1 MDEQLAARS
10 GLRKASLRLL
20 PLIGLGYGVAY
31 MDRANISFAS
41 LQMNQDLHL
50 SATAYGLGGG
60 LFFLSYAALEVP
72 SNLVLAKVGARR
84 WLARIMLTW
93 GVLAMAMM
101 LVRTPWQ
108 FYLARFLLGAAEA
121 GFFPGIIYYL
131 MQWFPAAQRG
141 RAITRF
147 YIALPLSSMTMG
159 VFAGSLLGLN
169 GVAGLAGWQW
179 LFLVQGAPAVLL
191 SAAFLWL
198 LPDGPAQA
206 RWLTD
211 AEREAITGGIAR
223 ERGRLPPPH
232 ASLLKTLL
240 DPLVLR
246 LGVANILIM
255 GAAYA
260 YLLSA
265 PALLKASTHAS
276 NTVVGYL
283 VAAASLAAVFA
294 MLALG
299 WHCDLRRERRLH
311 ATFVLA
317 AQALAFTV
325 MAAAPSPAV
334 VTMALLAA
342 LVGVYAIQAPFWLLP
357 SDVLHGRAAAVG
369 VAAIGSIGMLGAFA
383 GPYAW
388 GLAADA
394 THGFAAGQAAIA
406 LMMAVAAVIVF
417 TLPAPRSAAAVVEL
431 APEGAA

>member
-1 MDEQLAARS
+1 MDEQLAGRS

-31 MDRANISFAS
+31 MDRVNISFAS
-41 LQMNQDLHL
+41 LQMNQDLHF
-50 SATAYGLGGG
+50 SATVYGLGAG

-72 SNLVLAKVGARR
+72 SNLVLARVGARR

-93 GVLAMAMM
+93 GVLAMAML

-131 MQWFPAAQRG
+131 MQWYPAEQRG

-159 VFAGSLLGLN
+159 ILAGSLLGLN

-179 LFLVQGAPAVLL
+179 MFLVEGAPAVLL
-191 SAAFLWL
+191 AAAFLWL

-211 AEREAITGGIAR
+211 AEREAIVGGLAR
-223 ERGRLPPPH
+223 ERAQLSQPH
-232 ASLLKTLL
+232 ASLLKALL

-255 GAAYA
+255 GATYA
-260 YLLSA
+260 FNLSA
-265 PALLKASTHAS
+265 PAVLKASTHAS
-276 NTVVGYL
+276 NAVVGYL
-283 VAAASLAAVFA
+283 VAAASLVSVFA
-294 MLALG
+294 MLAIG

-311 ATFVLA
+311 LTCFLSAV
-317 AQALAFTV
+317 ALAFVV
-325 MAAAPSPAV
+325 MAAAPSPAA
-334 VTMALLAA
+334 VTVACLGGY
-342 LVGVYAIQAPFWLLP
+342 VGF
-357 SDVLHGRAAAVG
+357 S
-369 VAAIGSIGMLGAFA
+369 SI
-383 GPYAW
+383 
-388 GLAADA
+388 
-394 THGFAAGQAAIA
+394 
-406 LMMAVAAVIVF
+406 
-417 TLPAPRSAAAVVEL
+417 
-431 APEGAA
+431 